1 MALQSQ
7 SDRSVELG
15 QTSYSYRPGSGK
27 SSKAPLLLAG
37 LLIVAAAGVGI
48 WWIATKPAT
57 AGDGAGSSD
66 AGKLLGAAG
75 GTGGTGGN
83 KVPDKAPAIKPE
95 TKPTPAPLTINMGSG
110 QPTTTPSTN
119 PATTPSTTP
128 TTTPSTNPTTTP
140 PTAPTTPGANPPVNP
155 APGVAPGTTPLP
167 STNPPARVTP
177 PPGDTGKP
185 GPTDVTS
192 PGANP
197 STPPGGAT
205 PPTPPGPGSSIPPT
219 GSTGDMT
226 SLIAEGD
233 RKARSS
239 DLVGAR
245 AAYSKALAN
254 PKTAK
259 GDQDALR
266 SKMTTINQDL
276 IFSAK
281 VYPGD
286 PMIEEYSVEA
296 GDGLQKI
303 AKKRNLVT
311 DWRLIERVNKADS
324 SKLKVGQKLKLVR
337 GPFHAV
343 VHKSDYRL
351 DLYWGAPKS
360 PEDWI
365 YVRSIKVGLGEKTP
379 TGDFTLKP
387 GSKQINPPWTNP
399 VTGEKFAA
407 DNPKNPIGEH
417 WIGIQGEGDASKYKG
432 FGLHGTVEPDSIG
445 QSKSMGCVRMLADDV
460 ALVYELLMDPMSVV
474 KIEP

>member
-27 SSKAPLLLAG
+27 GSKAPLLLAG
-37 LLIVAAAGVGI
+37 LLIVAAGGVGI
-48 WWIATKPAT
+48 WYVATKPAT
-57 AGDGAGSSD
+57 SGDGAGTADS
-66 AGKLLGAAG
+66 GKLLGAAG
-75 GTGGTGGN
+75 GNKLPEKSPTGAA
-83 KVPDKAPAIKPE
+83 APKPE
-95 TKPTPAPLTINMGSG
+95 VKPTPAPLTINMGSG
-110 QPTTTPSTN
+110 QPPTAPGTTPGAT
-119 PATTPSTTP
+119 PGTTPGTTP
-128 TTTPSTNPTTTP
+128 TATPSSTPSASPTTTP
-140 PTAPTTPGANPPVNP
+140 PTAPGANPP
-155 APGVAPGTTPLP
+155 A
-167 STNPPARVTP
+167 NPPAKVTP

-197 STPPGGAT
+197 PTPPGGAT

-226 SLIAEGD
+226 SLIGEGD
-233 RKARSS
+233 RKARSN

-254 PKTAK
+254 PKTAR

-281 VYPGD
+281 VHPGD
-286 PMIEEYSVEA
+286 PMIEEYTVES

-343 VHKSDYRL
+343 VHKADYRL

-379 TGDFTLKP
+379 AGDFTLKP

-417 WIGIQGEGDASKYKG
+417 WIGIQGEGEASKYKG